1 MRALITGASGF
12 LGANFLRHALDT
24 TDWSFA
30 CPASFSH
37 RGVPERISLTVRTNC
52 PVSEWDRVDVIT
64 CDLASP
70 VADTTAALFGKPDII
85 VNFASESHIPRSLAD
100 PVPFVQNNVN
110 TMLHLLEYARTL
122 PNLKAFVHI
131 STDEVYGPAASG
143 GHAEWSP
150 ILPST
155 PYSASKAAQE
165 ALGIS
170 YWRSFGIPLV
180 LVNTM
185 NPIGPMQDPEKF
197 IPMTIG
203 KVLRGETVSVHA
215 GADGEIGSR
224 VYVHA
229 LDLAAAIT
237 HILDR
242 DPARYPGAE
251 RPDRWNVVG
260 ERDVDNLELARLI
273 ADEMCMPLKSRVE
286 VSDRPGHGLRYAL
299 DGSKLTSAGWKP
311 SRTIEQSVAELVEWA
326 KANPLWTNRLPR

>member
-1 MRALITGASGF
+1 MRVLLSGASGF

-24 TDWSFA
+24 TDWQFA

-37 RGVPERISLTVRTNC
+37 RGVPERITTTVDAD
-52 PVSEWDRVDVIT
+52 EMGRVDVIT

-70 VADTTAALFGKPDII
+70 VADTTAALFDKPEII
-85 VNFASESHIPRSLAD
+85 VNFASESHIPRSLAN
-100 PVPFVQNNVN
+100 PVPFVQNNIN
-110 TMLHLLEYARTL
+110 AMLHLLEYARTL
-122 PNLKAFVHI
+122 PNLRAFVHI
-131 STDEVYGPAASG
+131 STDEVYGPAEDRGNG
-143 GHAEWSP
+143 GHVEWSP

-170 YWRSFGIPLV
+170 YWRSFGVPLV
-180 LVNTM
+180 IVNTM

-203 KVLRGETVSVHA
+203 KVLRGETVQIHA

-237 HILDR
+237 HVLR
-242 DPARYPGAE
+242 RSPALYPGAE

-260 ERDVDNLELARLI
+260 ERDVDNLELALLI
-273 ADEMCMPLKSRVE
+273 AAEVGLPLRREVV

-299 DGSKLTSAGWKP
+299 GGSKLEATGWGP
-311 SRTIEQSVAELVEWA
+311 TRTIERSVAQLVEWA
-326 KANPLWTNRLPR
+326 LANPLWTNRRPR

>member
-1 MRALITGASGF
+1 MRVLLTGASGF

-24 TDWSFA
+24 TDWHLA
-30 CPASFSH
+30 CPASFTH
-37 RGVPERISLTVRTNC
+37 RGVPERITLAVDAD
-52 PVSEWDRVDVIT
+52 EMGRVDVIT
-64 CDLASP
+64 CDLAAP
-70 VADTTAALFGKPDII
+70 IADTTAALFDKPDTI
-85 VNFASESHIPRSLAD
+85 VNFASESHIPRSLAN
-100 PVPFVQNNVN
+100 PVPFVQNNIN

-131 STDEVYGPAASG
+131 STDEVYGPAAEG

-170 YWRSFGIPLV
+170 YWRSFGVPLV

-185 NPIGPMQDPEKF
+185 NPVGPMQDPEKF
-197 IPMTIG
+197 IPMVIG
-203 KVLRGETVSVHA
+203 RVLRGETVQIHA

-229 LDLAAAIT
+229 RDLAGAIT
-237 HILDR
+237 HVLGR
-242 DPARYPGAE
+242 DPALYPGAE

-273 ADEMCMPLKSRVE
+273 ADELDLPLHSHVV

-299 DGSKLTSAGWKP
+299 EGSKLAAAGWRP
-311 SRTIEQSVAELVEWA
+311 TRTIEQSVAELVEWSL
-326 KANPLWTNRLPR
+326 ANPLWTGRLPRP

>member
-1 MRALITGASGF
+1 MRVLLTGASGF
-12 LGANFLRHALDT
+12 LGANFLRYALDT
-24 TDWSFA
+24 TGWEFA
-30 CPASFSH
+30 CPASFGH
-37 RGVPERISLTVRTNC
+37 RGVPERITTTVDAD
-52 PVSEWDRVDVIT
+52 EMGRVDVIT
-64 CDLASP
+64 CDLAAP
-70 VADTTAALFGKPDII
+70 IADTTAALFDKPDLI

-110 TMLHLLEYARTL
+110 AMLHLLEYARTL

-131 STDEVYGPAASG
+131 STDEVYGPAAEG

-170 YWRSFGIPLV
+170 YWRSFGVPFVI
-180 LVNTM
+180 VNTM

-197 IPMTIG
+197 VPMTIG
-203 KVLRGETVSVHA
+203 KVLRGEIVQLHA
-215 GADGEIGSR
+215 GADGTVGSR

-229 LDLAAAIT
+229 LDLASAIV
-237 HILDR
+237 HVLR
-242 DPARYPGAE
+242 RAPALYPGAE

-260 ERDVDNLELARLI
+260 ERDVDNRELAYLI
-273 ADEMCMPLKSRVE
+273 AFELYLPLATQTM

-299 DGSKLTSAGWKP
+299 DGSKLEATGWKP
-311 SRTIEQSVAELVEWA
+311 TRTIERSVAELVKWA
-326 KANPLWTNRLPR
+326 LANPLWTNRRPR

>member
-1 MRALITGASGF
+1 MRVLLTGASGF

-24 TDWSFA
+24 TDWHLA
-30 CPASFSH
+30 CPASFTH
-37 RGVPERISLTVRTNC
+37 RGVPERITLAVDAD
-52 PVSEWDRVDVIT
+52 EMGRVDVIT
-64 CDLASP
+64 CDLAAP
-70 VADTTAALFGKPDII
+70 IADTTAALFDKPDII
-85 VNFASESHIPRSLAD
+85 VNFASESHIPRSLAN
-100 PVPFVQNNVN
+100 PVPFVQNNIN

-131 STDEVYGPAASG
+131 STDEVYGPAAEG

-170 YWRSFGIPLV
+170 YWRSFGVPLV

-185 NPIGPMQDPEKF
+185 NPVGPMQDPEKF
-197 IPMTIG
+197 IPMVIG
-203 KVLRGETVSVHA
+203 KVLREEAISIHA

-229 LDLAAAIT
+229 RDLAAAIT
-237 HILDR
+237 HVLR
-242 DPARYPGAE
+242 RSPAMYPDAE

-260 ERDVDNLELARLI
+260 ERDVDNLELAELI
-273 ADEMCMPLKSRVE
+273 ADALDKPLDFEVV

-299 DGSKLTSAGWKP
+299 DGSKLAKAGWKP
-311 SRTIEQSVAELVEWA
+311 KRTIEESVRELVEWSL
-326 KANPLWTNRLPR
+326 ANPLWTNRVPR

>member
-1 MRALITGASGF
+1 MRVLLTGASGF

-24 TDWSFA
+24 TDWHLA
-30 CPASFSH
+30 CPASFTH
-37 RGVPERISLTVRTNC
+37 RGVPERISLTTDAD
-52 PVSEWDRVDVIT
+52 EMGRVDVVT
-64 CDLASP
+64 CDLATP
-70 VADTTAALFGKPDII
+70 IADTTAALFDKPDII

-100 PVPFVQNNVN
+100 PVPFVANNVN
-110 TMLHLLEYARTL
+110 VMLHLLEFARTL

-131 STDEVYGPAASG
+131 STDEVYGPSAEG
-143 GHAEWSP
+143 GHPEWSP

-170 YWRSFGIPLV
+170 YWRSFGVPLV

-203 KVLRGETVSVHA
+203 KVLRGETISIHA
-215 GADGEIGSR
+215 GADGTIGSR

-229 LDLAAAIT
+229 RDLAGAIT
-237 HILDR
+237 HVLGR
-242 DPARYPGAE
+242 EPASYQVAE

-273 ADEMCMPLKSRVE
+273 ADELDLPLHSVL
-286 VSDRPGHGLRYAL
+286 VASDRPGHGLRYAL
-299 DGSKLTSAGWKP
+299 DGSKLAAAAGWRP
-311 SRTIEQSVAELVEWA
+311 TRTIEQSVAELVEWSL
-326 KANPLWTNRLPR
+326 ANPLWANRLPRP